1 MNNPVNNV
9 DPSGHFAISA
19 ALFIGTIIIGAV
31 IGGGTATYSS
41 IKKGDEWYE
50 VAFKTISGAAPG
62 ISNFAA
68 KLFLN
73 NVIGSGW
80 KLSVDAIYAYI
91 LGEECRWINGLE
103 SILEWIF

>member
-1 MNNPVNNV
+1 MIVLT
-9 DPSGHFAISA
+9 DSCTLCAWTG
-19 ALFIGTIIIGAV
+19 
-31 IGGGTATYSS
+31 
-41 IKKGDEWYE
+41 
-50 VAFKTISGAAPG
+50 GAAPG
-62 ISNFAA
+62 IGNFAA

-91 LGEECRWINGLE
+91 LGEECGWINGLE